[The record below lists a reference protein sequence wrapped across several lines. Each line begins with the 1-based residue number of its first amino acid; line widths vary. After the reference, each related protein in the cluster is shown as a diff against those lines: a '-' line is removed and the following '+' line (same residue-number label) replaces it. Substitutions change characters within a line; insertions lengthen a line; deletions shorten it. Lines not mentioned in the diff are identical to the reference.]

1 MVMSRR
7 VQEMRRNRKKSFYL
21 RELSSLLSRLVY
33 DEPRL
38 LNMYFTRIELSEDGS
53 VCYVYCAFL
62 NAESAEQGQTLF
74 EEARELLVLYKGSM
88 RTALAGALSARYVPQ
103 LRFVFDEK
111 KEKEQRINDL
121 LNHVG
126 AELDQYDSR
135 KSDAVAA
142 AHDDESDETKE

>member
-1 MVMSRR
+1 
-7 VQEMRRNRKKSFYL
+7 
-21 RELSSLLSRLVY
+21 
-33 DEPRL
+33 
-38 LNMYFTRIELSEDGS
+38 MYFTRIELSEDGS

-62 NAESAEQGQTLF
+62 NAESAEQGQALF

-135 KSDAVAA
+135 KSDAADV